1 MKSDV
6 DLLLEKL
13 IHQLPVLA
21 ADESVAGRAH
31 YETAMACI
39 KLSERF
45 SKVMAITDKYQAK
58 IGEVIHQLRES
69 NDALN
74 RTQETLRQNEARLRL
89 LTENMLDV
97 IWLLDLGIWRL
108 VYVSPS
114 VYKLR
119 GYTPEEVMSQPLD
132 ESLSPEFQKEI
143 VGWLESDRD
152 ALSLGRTEKVA
163 TSRRYEYP
171 TTCQDGSAV
180 WTEALTNYL
189 FDEHGMPSQILGV
202 TRDISEQ
209 KAVEETLRYLA
220 TTDTLTNLPNRR
232 LFLDRLDQ
240 ERSRYMRYGKQGA
253 LLMLDLDR
261 FKHVNDT
268 HGHAVGDT
276 VLRHVAQALLSSLR
290 KPDFSG
296 RLGGEEFA
304 VFLPETTADGAMQ
317 FAERLRRKIAKTS
330 IPAATSAITITLS
343 IGVSRFSQ
351 DDRTTDDILARADSS
366 LYLAKEKG
374 RNRVASLLP
383 GDQTRLM
390 TETDLEPQTI
400 HSVS

>member
-6 DLLLEKL
+6 DLLREKL

-21 ADESVAGRAH
+21 ADESMAGQKH
-31 YETAMACI
+31 YETAMAFI

-97 IWLLDLGIWRL
+97 IWLLDLNTWRL

-114 VYKLR
+114 IQKLR
-119 GYTPEEVMSQPLD
+119 GYTPREVMSQPLN
-132 ESLSPEFQKEI
+132 ESLSPDFQKEI
-143 VGWLESDRD
+143 VGWLEADRN
-152 ALSLGRTEKVA
+152 ALSEGRAEDVA
-163 TSRRYEYP
+163 KSRRYEYP

-209 KAVEETLRYLA
+209 KAAEETLRYLA

-276 VLRHVAQALLSSLR
+276 VLRHVAQVLLSALR

-317 FAERLRRKIAKTS
+317 FAERLRRKIAETA
-330 IPAATSAITITLS
+330 IPAGTAAIAITLS
-343 IGVSRFSQ
+343 IGISRFCQ
-351 DDRTTDDILARADSS
+351 DDRTTDEILARADSA
-366 LYLAKEKG
+366 LYLAKENG
-374 RNRVASLLP
+374 RNRVASLLS
-383 GDQTRLM
+383 DNHLAHFM
-390 TETDLEPQTI
+390 TETVSEPGPN
-400 HSVS
+400 HP